1 MAGDITPPSSIRVG
15 ETPLGR
21 GVIATAPIAKGET
34 IEVVPVLAIDAVD
47 STGVLADYI
56 VDLGDD
62 SDGAALMLGY
72 GSLYNH
78 SEEPN
83 AEYVH
88 QADDEY
94 AFVALHDIGAG
105 EEITISYSD
114 EWWET
119 RERKPADE

>member
-1 MAGDITPPSSIRVG
+1 VAGDITPPSSIRIG
-15 ETPLGR
+15 ETPHGR

-34 IEVVPVLAIDAVD
+34 IEVVPVLAIDAAD
-47 STGVLADYI
+47 GTGVLADYV

-62 SDGAALMLGY
+62 SDGSALMLGY

-78 SEEPN
+78 SEDPN

-94 AFVALHDIGAG
+94 AFVALHDISAG
-105 EEITISYSD
+105 EEITISYSE

-119 RERKPADE
+119 RGLDPAD